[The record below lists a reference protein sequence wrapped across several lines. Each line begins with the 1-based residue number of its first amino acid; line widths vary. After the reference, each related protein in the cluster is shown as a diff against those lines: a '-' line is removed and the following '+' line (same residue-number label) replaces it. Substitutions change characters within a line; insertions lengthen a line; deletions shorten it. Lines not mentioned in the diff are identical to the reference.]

1 MVISNLCGLLYGIVI
16 EGIDIHSSNI
26 NKASML
32 VDLIISYFSTILIF
46 FLGLNRF
53 AAFSSPLLNER
64 VMNKMTLH
72 FALIGSLI
80 MSVIISVAIFEL
92 SGCERVFQ
100 ANVMTDYVQ
109 NAVYIQISNYVFY
122 AIPLISSIFYLAVFN
137 SLRLRRAD
145 AISVQT
151 KALLDRA
158 ERCSLKQGL
167 WILTAYL
174 QDRHFLTHS
183 LACKALFFPC
193 STMADSRH
201 VVAFFLKPLF
211 TNPSIQV

>member
-1 MVISNLCGLLYGIVI
+1 MSLTTLCLIMNALICVVIIVERQKVCKI
-16 EGIDIHSSNI
+16 TLNC
-26 NKASML
+26 
-32 VDLIISYFSTILIF
+32 TIT
-46 FLGLNRF
+46 R
-53 AAFSSPLLNER
+53 
-64 VMNKMTLH
+64 MTLR

-145 AISVQT
+145 AISAQT
-151 KALLDRA
+151 KALLDKA

-167 WILTAYL
+167 WILTTYL
-174 QDRHFLTHS
+174 VS
-183 LACKALFFPC
+183 C
-193 STMADSRH
+193 SSTESR
-201 VVAFFLKPLF
+201 PG
-211 TNPSIQV
+211 I